1 MFLGCTDVQEETDA
15 WQSLKLRQLCEI
27 LRLPKLYMKM
37 LYCCSLATHQ
47 LPVTCRFV
55 KRCQQVMVKRCCL
68 LKTLSTPSYSEM
80 SSYSIWICISKSG
93 VPRRSMREIRGNNYV
108 SKSPKDFRGDQ
119 IKFAEWSH
127 TIPNDLQSVLICIEL
142 ILDDPPSWL
151 AIIFCWFLPPLLI
164 NPQNL

>member
-93 VPRRSMREIRGNNYV
+93 VPQRSMREIRGNNYV
-108 SKSPKDFRGDQ
+108 SKSPKEISRWPNQ
-119 IKFAEWSH
+119 ICRMKSH
-127 TIPNDLQSVLICIEL
+127 HPQWFTKCI
-142 ILDDPPSWL
+142 DMYWTYKWPTWL

-164 NPQNL
+164 NPHNL